1 MLIPHPESDMKLNVM
16 VLGSEV
22 IKILKTRCKG
32 EKYVLV
38 ESILTDFLKGDER
51 RTPDLFMYSLLFLY
65 SVGLIERRG
74 YKIKLT
80 PQVVEQT
87 KLFD

>member
-1 MLIPHPESDMKLNVM
+1 MIIPHPENDMKLNVM

-22 IKILKTRCKG
+22 IEILKTRGKG
-32 EKYVLV
+32 DKYVLV
-38 ESILTDFLKGDER
+38 ENILIDFLKGDER
-51 RTPDLFMYSLLFLY
+51 RTPDLFMSSILFLY
-65 SVGLIERRG
+65 SVGLIDQRG

-80 PQVVEQT
+80 PQIAKQI

>member
-1 MLIPHPESDMKLNVM
+1 MIMPHPESDMKLNVM

-22 IKILKTRCKG
+22 IKILKTRGKG
-32 EKYVLV
+32 DKYVLV
-38 ESILTDFLKGDER
+38 ENILTDFLKGDER
-51 RTPDLFMYSLLFLY
+51 RTPDLFMVSLLFLF
-65 SVGLIERRG
+65 SIGLIDQRG

-80 PQVVEQT
+80 PQIAKQI